1 MECEAAAVRTALTWF
16 KRAST
21 PLLEDRSE
29 AKLGVPFTLVYVCLK
44 RKNTRGGLGIVLV
57 SSQINEPKKCS
68 LSTCG

>member
-29 AKLGVPFTLVYVCLK
+29 AKLGVAFTAVYVCLK
-44 RKNTRGGLGIVLV
+44 RKNTRGGLGIV
-57 SSQINEPKKCS
+57 
-68 LSTCG
+68 